1 MKRKKLPLDKI
12 RLDGD
17 TQPRAGI
24 NTALVSEYAKL
35 YEEGIVEFPPVV
47 VFFDGV
53 DYWLADG
60 FHRWHA
66 RNKTEIEGILC
77 EIHNGTVEDARWW
90 SYAANQTHGQ
100 RRSNADKQQA
110 AKSALLHP
118 KGAGLSDH
126 QIAEYVGVSPPSIA
140 KYRKELEESGALEN
154 FSSRTGL
161 DGRTTNTTNIGG
173 AATNDEEP
181 EDTDAADSGSSQ
193 VESETEPVAPPKPKA
208 AKGSK
213 ELETFV
219 RKWIAKHKHPV
230 CIATAMLESLA
241 AKLRADA

>member
-1 MKRKKLPLDKI
+1 VKKRILDLNKV

-35 YEEGIVEFPPVV
+35 YEKGVELPPVV

-66 RNKTEIEGILC
+66 RNKTEIEGLSC

-100 RRSNADKQQA
+100 RRTNADKQKA
-110 AKSALLHP
+110 AKAALLHP
-118 KGAGLSDH
+118 KGAGLSDR
-126 QIAEYVGVSPPSIA
+126 QIAEYVGVSHSTVA
-140 KYRKELEESGALEN
+140 KFRAELEQEGSLANLA
-154 FSSRTGL
+154 SRTGR
-161 DGRTTNTTNIGG
+161 DGRTTDTTNIGG
-173 AATNDEEP
+173 GAAEEEP
-181 EDTDAADSGSSQ
+181 E
-193 VESETEPVAPPKPKA
+193 ETQEEEATEPKPKA
-208 AKGSK
+208 AKGAK
-213 ELETFV
+213 ELESFV

-230 CIATAMLESLA
+230 CVAAAMLENLA
-241 AKLRADA
+241 AKLSLT